1 MPKTKQGRARLWARR
16 KAELLAAY
24 GGQCECCSEQ
34 QPLFLTLDHVNGRPP
49 EHRKAGGSYKSAQ
62 ALVPTLRRLG
72 WPSDYRLLC
81 WNCNCG
87 RQLNNG
93 VCPHKT

>member
-1 MPKTKQGRARLWARR
+1 MPHTTEGRKRLRARRR
-16 KAELLAAY
+16 AELLAAY
-24 GGQCECCSEQ
+24 GAHCQCCGETVPQ
-34 QPLFLTLDHVNGRPP
+34 FLTLDHVNGRPP
-49 EHRKAGGSYKSAQ
+49 HHRKKGGSYKG
-62 ALVPTLRRLG
+62 VDHIIPELRRQG
-72 WPSDYRLLC
+72 WPSTYRLLC